1 MTTRAVDVWKLLDQ
15 AASGGAVEIPASFLA
30 DPDTAELVFT
40 AGTLRIDG
48 AVCDP
53 QALSVG
59 GHATTTASSSPVP
72 VRVSFTADGDW
83 VTGALAV
90 ADLGENDALVLVDGA
105 PADAA
110 LPAGAWALTDGRAL
124 RLARRAPAPPTD
136 PGRLDGLGRALPAIR
151 QRDWVRDHTP
161 QALVTENGI
170 LTPRPGPR
178 RRKGMRV
185 LDSPAVRGWSPIGTP
200 SGENGLSVNYY
211 NPPLHIAGALTALPA
226 APPYKAVLGGVLVVD
241 TGAFNGS
248 AMGAYVVPDGSGA
261 DPSLFAYGSLG
272 SATGFGPPM
281 FQVRGI
287 SAGFGWNS
295 RVTVPSADGL
305 SDFPFLIALDNPGE
319 IGADEDEVD
328 PLNVLSEL
336 LGTWVNPQQGDL
348 WFAAGLAFDCFE
360 TFRGHAMA
368 LVQTGSDLTISLLGV
383 GGAQLPTKSDKKIA
397 RVEIGIE
404 ATLRPVAGE
413 LSIGA
418 AFTEKTFLID
428 PNCKLRGG
436 VGMKF
441 WFGRHPHAGDFA
453 LLLGAIPAGR
463 ELPTRY
469 PKQQPAGL
477 TWGVGSTVN
486 ISGNAYAAF
495 TPKSLMAGG
504 SLEVVFQSG
513 MLRAWLDARI
523 DALVEW
529 NPFYFDIGMG
539 VRVGVSATIKI
550 WFVKIRISIE
560 VGVSVRVWGPAVGGE
575 ATVHLW
581 FISFTIG
588 FGAKRRSQA
597 PALDWGGFQGMLP
610 PPENMVSTTA
620 IAGYEGEGAPATR
633 GAIKPWLVSNGGFT
647 FTADTQGPRQQ
658 GLPRPGQHHPGR
670 HRQHAVGHP
679 AHAPTRQG
687 QRTAGLAHP
696 QRKRPL
702 HADAVGPR
710 DPARERPQR
719 PVGPAGRRAERRD
732 HPRPDPRG
740 AADVAAGRPRH
751 LHRVHRRTR
760 HLLRPDQ
767 PRRQPAAVQQRTGHG
782 TAADAASARRCHRRH
797 PERHRHRHHPWQPH
811 RPGPG
816 PHRPR
821 REPRRAR
828 HQPQRLCERCG
839 HRLHR
844 RADARRQLTGRAEPG
859 RPHCHRAG
867 GPYRR
872 TPTSALPN
880 SSPTAASCRK
890 ARP

>member
-647 FTADTQGPRQQ
+647 FTADTQAPVSKVFLDQGSTTPVATDSTLLDILPMHLRGKGSELRVWLTLNGNAPYTLMPWGRAILRGNVPNGLWGQRADAPNDGIIPDRILGVRLTSPPVDHGTSTGFIDEHGISFDPINPDGNQPLSSSEPVTGPLPTR
-658 GLPRPGQHHPGR
+658 PRPGDVIAAIQSGIDT
-670 HRQHAVGHP
+670 AT
-679 AHAPTRQG
+679 TRG
-687 QRTAGLAHP
+687 NRTALAQALTGL
-696 QRKRPL
+696 
-702 HADAVGPR
+702 
-710 DPARERPQR
+710 
-719 PVGPAGRRAERRD
+719 
-732 HPRPDPRG
+732 G
-740 AADVAAGRPRH
+740 ANLGALDTNLSAYANAAG
-751 LHRVHRRTR
+751 
-760 HLLRPDQ
+760 
-767 PRRQPAAVQQRTGHG
+767 
-782 TAADAASARRCHRRH
+782 TAF
-797 PERHRHRHHPWQPH
+797 
-811 RPGPG
+811 
-816 PHRPR
+816 
-821 REPRRAR
+821 
-828 HQPQRLCERCG
+828 
-839 HRLHR
+839 
-844 RADARRQLTGRAEPG
+844 TAEPM
-859 RPHCHRAG
+859 
-867 GPYRR
+867 
-872 TPTSALPN
+872 LV
-880 SSPTAASCRK
+880 AS
-890 ARP
+890 